1 MDPQTLE
8 TQQAPPQA
16 PAPTTPPAQTP
27 PAMSWSKTAADA
39 TSSPA
44 SPAAPAMPAPANN
57 ANATPIEAP
66 PPTAAPVRAAG
77 LRGFIDK
84 MVDSL
89 AGTDT
94 SRVRKDPE
102 GNLYIQHDTP
112 TRGQQWLR
120 IASTAFRGAAAGLA
134 AGKGAGNQ
142 FKALEAGVQ
151 AGDQQQ
157 EEQGKQYQQQ
167 QLSVANSIALKHQTA
182 ANAFAMTRLQVKAAQ
197 EDVDFSQKRADWLKN
212 QGGTAIGHV
221 TDLGGLAK
229 LMRETPGF
237 HEDQVKNDLM
247 VPVQQYDADGKANGF
262 EIYRMPQGYGEE
274 VTPPGS
280 VFHVFNPVNGKL
292 EEQKTTEWTPKSKLN
307 QYEMAAG
314 TAAQEYNL
322 KQADIASKNAD
333 VPLKGAQ
340 AKEAGARAGEATA
353 EAGTK
358 PSESN
363 KNNAAAELDRAR
375 AAQVK
380 TGQLNA
386 DGTRNPQFE
395 LLAEAV
401 KNGDLLPRD
410 LKRQAKGM
418 GLDPNQI
425 MARAFEMGQAEGKP
439 LSEPVLEQMDKF
451 ASSPKT
457 QAALDGID
465 RVIGAPGVPGYMDQM
480 LDLAHKANL
489 AAGPLAGA
497 QNNVSLSVRRF
508 FGDTAAK
515 NLETGIAETRRSIA
529 GLIGNPLLGGSET
542 DKRLEQ
548 AQEMLGKSP
557 TLENL
562 QGAANILRTALHSQR
577 QSIVGNNIYLTKRY
591 GSDVPQQQQQTSPAP
606 PHAAVAPGAPQF
618 SAYSS
623 DGKWGWNGS
632 AWVGTGK

>member
-8 TQQAPPQA
+8 PTGQTPPA
-16 PAPTTPPAQTP
+16 APPAQTASTP
-27 PAMSWSKTAADA
+27 PPPTSWSQAASDA
-39 TSSPA
+39 TTQQGAPTNDPA
-44 SPAAPAMPAPANN
+44 GVIAAGTSHNN
-57 ANATPIEAP
+57 ANATPIAAP
-66 PPTAAPVRAAG
+66 PTTAAPVRPAG
-77 LRGFIDK
+77 IRGFIDK
-84 MVDSL
+84 MVDTL

-102 GNLYIQHDTP
+102 GNLYIQHETP

-120 IASTAFRGAAAGLA
+120 IASTAFRGAAAGMA

-142 FKALEAGVQ
+142 GKALEAGIQ
-151 AGDQQQ
+151 AGDQQTEQQRKDYQ
-157 EEQGKQYQQQ
+157 EQ
-167 QLSVANSIALKHQTA
+167 QLSVANSQTLKHQMA

-197 EDVDFSQKRADWLKN
+197 DDIEFSQKRGDWLKN

-221 TDLGGLAK
+221 TDLAGLTK

-237 HEDQVKNDLM
+237 HEDQVKDDLM

-262 EIYRMPQGYGEE
+262 EVYRMPQGYGEE

-280 VFHVFNPVNGKL
+280 VFHVFNPVSGKL
-292 EEQKTTEWTPKSKLN
+292 EEQRTTEWTPKSKLN

-314 TAAQEYNL
+314 TSAQEFNL
-322 KQADIASKNAD
+322 KQADIENKKAD
-333 VPLKGAQ
+333 TGLKGAQ
-340 AKEAGARAGEATA
+340 AKGAGAEAATR
-353 EAGTK
+353 
-358 PSESN
+358 PSEAD
-363 KNNAAAELDRAR
+363 KNRAAAELDRAR

-401 KNGDLLPRD
+401 KNGDLLPKD

-425 MARAFEMGQAEGKP
+425 LARAFEMGQAEGKP

-480 LDLAHKANL
+480 LDLAKKANL

-497 QNNVSLSVRRF
+497 QNNVSLAVKRF
-508 FGDTAAK
+508 FGDAAAK

-548 AQEMLGKSP
+548 AQEMLGRSP

-562 QGAANILRTALHSQR
+562 DGAAQILRTALHSQR

-591 GSDVPQQQQQTSPAP
+591 GSSSQQQQPQAQASPAA
-606 PHAAVAPGAPQF
+606 PHAAVAPGAQQF
-618 SAYSS
+618 AAYSS

-632 AWVGTGK
+632 QWVSTGR